1 MKVRYLIQNLVEI
14 CDLEE
19 EVFVPIPNNE
29 FNYAFK
35 PEYEKATG
43 LEFIKDEEGKI
54 KGVALY

>member
-35 PEYEKATG
+35 PEYEEATG
-43 LEFIKDEEGKI
+43 FKFINDEEGKI